1 MARRKIPWGDVKREY
16 VQGVERDGKR
26 VYPSQYDL
34 AERYGVSQSSIWR
47 KAKAENWAVEREIF
61 AVRVQ
66 SECSQKTIDSLSD
79 EGSQFDLSA
88 FRAANAG
95 VKRVEEAMTKT
106 ALMSPDDMTKLASAP
121 KTFHQVGRL
130 ALGESTDNAEVNV
143 VGARERLIALVDRAA
158 GRQAAAS
165 SEQAQ

>member
-1 MARRKIPWGDVKREY
+1 MARRIPWDDIKREY
-16 VQGVERDGKR
+16 VQGTERDGNR
-26 VYPSQYDL
+26 VYPSQRDL
-34 AERYGVSQSSIWR
+34 AEKYGMNNSTIGR
-47 KAKAENWAVEREIF
+47 RAKAEDWSVQREIF
-61 AVRVQ
+61 ASKLQ
-66 SECSQKTIDSLSD
+66 AECKQKTIESLSD

-106 ALMSPDDMTKLASAP
+106 APMSPDDMTKLASAL